1 MGQSNA
7 SFTIRHNQAPYAPSS
22 LTPGNTLS
30 SSPTL
35 IGTLTPTLQWTFSD
49 PDSGNTQSAYQ
60 VIIKDMADG
69 GVYDSSWVTSS
80 SNSITIPSNKLT
92 RGTTYKWTVATKDNS
107 GAQSPASATH
117 YVRTNSLPETM
128 ITSYTNGE
136 TLTDN
141 ILSFTWSYSDADS
154 QPQTHYQLVGS
165 KDNWASVAYDSG
177 EIPSAATSHSF
188 IPSTTGQWD
197 FRLRV
202 KDGMEWSAWSYRND
216 LNMEHSFEEND
227 EASEAFPIAY
237 QTTYTTV
244 ISSAT
249 DLDWYKYT
257 PTSSG
262 IDRVTLTVPTGKN
275 YDVFVFDSTMKQ
287 IAAGSNGTG
296 VNENIIF
303 EVNAG
308 QVYYIEV
315 VGVGGQ
321 FSTLTYGLTVNKL
334 SISSTTTYQYDSNGN
349 ITGKTTVTTR
359 Q

>member
-1 MGQSNA
+1 M
-7 SFTIRHNQAPYAPSS
+7 
-22 LTPGNTLS
+22 
-30 SSPTL
+30 
-35 IGTLTPTLQWTFSD
+35 
-49 PDSGNTQSAYQ
+49 
-60 VIIKDMADG
+60 
-69 GVYDSSWVTSS
+69 
-80 SNSITIPSNKLT
+80 
-92 RGTTYKWTVATKDNS
+92 
-107 GAQSPASATH
+107 
-117 YVRTNSLPETM
+117 
-128 ITSYTNGE
+128 
-136 TLTDN
+136 
-141 ILSFTWSYSDADS
+141 SFTWSYSDADS